1 MIKYEHVLLYLIK
14 PPNLEGKKKSNLQ
27 LWKSKSNLTNRTM

>member
-14 PPNLEGKKKSNLQ
+14 PPNLEGKKKIKPATLEE
-27 LWKSKSNLTNRTM
+27 